1 MLKLNM
7 LKSKKDSWSMKIQ
20 DMKKIRS
27 KEEVKITLIL
37 IKENTEQLKIKM
49 AITFKKLESH

>member
-1 MLKLNM
+1 
-7 LKSKKDSWSMKIQ
+7 MKIQ

>member
-1 MLKLNM
+1 
-7 LKSKKDSWSMKIQ
+7 MKIQ

-27 KEEVKITLIL
+27 KEEVKITLTH

-49 AITFKKLESH
+49 VIMFKKLESH